1 VAAMDLKAQK
11 SRSRSSDVPDGTP
24 DVPNPTRLTLARKRR
39 GYKKTKLAELS
50 RVDLRSIT
58 AFEAGEYAPSDQ
70 TMARIAAVL
79 DFPVPFFYGEDL
91 DEPSLDSGS
100 FRSMS
105 KMTAPQRDMAL
116 SQAAL
121 GLHFMGW
128 IEDRFELPEADLP
141 DLSREPSPEAAAESL
156 RQAWALGALSIRNM
170 VHLLEAKGVRV
181 LSLAVDAREVDAF
194 SMWKGARPFVF
205 LNTYKSTEH
214 TRFDAAH
221 ELGHLV
227 LHKHGPPQGREAE
240 KQANA
245 FASAFLMPRGSVL
258 ANAPRLPTYSTL
270 VQLKKVWTTS
280 VSAVS
285 YRLHEL
291 NVISD
296 WQYRGLC
303 IEVAKR
309 GRDTEPEEAPRETSL
324 IFPRVLAALYEEGI
338 SRAQIA
344 RALSL
349 PSSEL
354 EQLLFGLSITGIDG
368 GSQQSRRGSPANLK
382 RVK

>member
-1 VAAMDLKAQK
+1 MDLKAQK
-11 SRSRSSDVPDGTP
+11 LRSRSSDVPDGTP

-39 GYKKTKLAELS
+39 GYKKTKLAELT

-58 AFEAGEYAPSDQ
+58 AFEAGEYPPSQ
-70 TMARIAAVL
+70 ETMARIATVL
-79 DFPVPFFYGEDL
+79 NFPAPFFYGEDL

-128 IEDRFELPEADLP
+128 LEDRFELPETDLP
-141 DLSREPSPEAAAESL
+141 DLSREPNPEAAAESL
-156 RQAWALGALSIRNM
+156 RRAWALGALSIRNM
-170 VHLLEAKGVRV
+170 IHLLEAKGVRV

-194 SMWKGARPFVF
+194 SMWKGTRPFVF

-214 TRFDAAH
+214 SRFDAAH

-227 LHKHGPPQGREAE
+227 LHKHGPPSGREAE

-258 ANAPRLPTYSTL
+258 ANAPRLPTYSSL
-270 VQLKKVWTTS
+270 VQLKKVWSTS
-280 VSAVS
+280 VSALS

-291 NVISD
+291 RLISD

-303 IEVAKR
+303 IEIAKR
-309 GRDTEPEEAPRETSL
+309 GRDVEPEEAPKETSL
-324 IFPRVLAALYEEGI
+324 ILPKVLAALYEDGI
-338 SRAQIA
+338 ARGQIA

-354 EQLLFGLSITGIDG
+354 EQLLFGLAMTGLDG
-368 GSQQSRRGSPANLK
+368 GGRHSPPRSAADLR